1 MTLARGFHLE
11 RMAGGICRAVK
22 FHKQRIVETLRRHI
36 FDGDR
41 PVKSVPGADKIR
53 FDCFRDIQR
62 GILLNENFTR
72 EFLYFELPRC
82 RRRRKYGDYCG
93 EDSCVAEKK
102 SRSHSTAIACRILLR
117 IARKN
122 STARHCEG
130 SEESLFL
137 STINQEGLL
146 AALGMTVFGR

>member
-11 RMAGGICRAVK
+11 RMAGGICRAIK
-22 FHKQRIVETLRRHI
+22 FHEQRVIETLRRHI

-82 RRRRKYGDYCG
+82 RRRRKHDDYCG
-93 EDSCVAEKK
+93 QASCVAQKE

-117 IARKN
+117 SARKN
-122 STARHCEG
+122 STACHSER

-137 STINQEGLL
+137 SAINQEGFL
-146 AALGMTVFGR
+146 AALAMTVFGR

>member
-1 MTLARGFHLE
+1 MP
-11 RMAGGICRAVK
+11 GGVCRAIK
-22 FHKQRIVETLRRHI
+22 FHKQRIVKTLRRYI

-53 FDCFRDIQR
+53 FDCFRYVQR
-62 GILLNENFTR
+62 GVLLNENFTR
-72 EFLYFELPRC
+72 EFLYFELARC
-82 RRRRKYGDYCG
+82 RRRRKYGDYYG
-93 EDSCVAEKK
+93 EESCVAEKK

-122 STARHCEG
+122 STARHCER

-137 STINQEGLL
+137 STINQEGFL
-146 AALGMTVFGR
+146 AALAMAVFGR